1 MTKYIKVNSIQVEET
16 FYNFVC
22 NEVLEGTGLDTEKFW
37 TASSHA
43 ISKLDQENKLLLV
56 DRRRIQ
62 GLFDNWNDTNKGLD
76 YSLESYKEF
85 LTEIGYLKKEGPDF
99 EILTKN
105 VDPEICLIA
114 GPQLVVPVT
123 NPRYA
128 LNAANA
134 RWGSLYDAIY
144 GTDVLDSTPRSKSYD
159 VDHGQRVIEWV
170 RGFLDQSIPI
180 NNSSWSDVT
189 HIELNNNVL
198 RLKVNER
205 TVELMEKTQFR
216 GSVTTGNGV
225 KDILFCKNDLHI
237 IVSLDSNHIIGSVD
251 KASIADVVLESAI
264 SVIMDCEDSVATV
277 DAEDKIVAYKNW
289 LGLMQGTLKE
299 TINKNGKEI
308 LRCLADDK
316 IFTDW
321 IGKKFFL
328 KGRSLMLVRNVGHL
342 MTTSL
347 VLDENGR
354 EVGEGLIDC
363 LVTAACG
370 IHDLSKRGGPKN
382 SETGSIY
389 IVKPKMHG
397 PDEVAF
403 TEKLFDSVEKI
414 LLLPKDTIK
423 LGIMDEERR
432 TSLNLKEC
440 IRESQ
445 SRVAFIN
452 TGFLDRTGDEIHTS
466 MKLGAMVRKADMKKE
481 SWIDAYEKNNVQ
493 VGLQCGFHGKAQI
506 GKGMWAMPDKMGDML
521 REKIN
526 HPNSGGTCA
535 WVPSPTAATIHAIH
549 YHQTSVNEVQQAL
562 FTEEEK
568 DYRSN
573 LLEVP
578 ISKRKNW
585 SETEIKEELLNN
597 VQGILGYV
605 VRWIDQGI
613 GCSKVPDIN
622 GIGLMEDRAT
632 CRISSQHIA
641 NWLYHGIISEDEI
654 ISAFKK
660 MAVVVDTQN
669 YDDELYCKMASSF
682 DGFAFRAS
690 QDLAILG
697 QAQPSG
703 YTEPLLHKY
712 RKKKKAHGND

>member
-43 ISKLDQENKLLLV
+43 ISKLDKENKLLLV

-62 GLFDNWNDTNKGLD
+62 GLIDNWNDTNKGLD

-189 HIELNNNVL
+189 NIELNNNVL

>member
-43 ISKLDQENKLLLV
+43 ISKLDKENKLLLV

-62 GLFDNWNDTNKGLD
+62 GLIDNWNDTNKGLD

-189 HIELNNNVL
+189 NIELNNNVL

-237 IVSLDSNHIIGSVD
+237 IVSLDLNHIIGSVD

-535 WVPSPTAATIHAIH
+535 WVPSPTAATIHAMH